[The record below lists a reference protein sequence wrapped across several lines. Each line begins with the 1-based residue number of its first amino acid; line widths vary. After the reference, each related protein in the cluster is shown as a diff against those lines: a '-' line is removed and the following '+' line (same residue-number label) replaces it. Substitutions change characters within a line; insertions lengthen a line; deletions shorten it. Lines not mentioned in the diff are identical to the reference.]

1 MKRAFIILIFLL
13 PCYVFAQQKHILSG
27 YVYEKG
33 SMESLPC
40 VTIYLPEYNLG
51 TYSNGYGFYS
61 ITYPATD
68 SIVVIYRY
76 LSFDVDTLKLAS
88 APNLSLNKVMSSTLT
103 LRTVTV
109 LGERK
114 STEEAQMSTHIIN
127 YKEIKNIPALLGEK
141 DLFKTLLLLPG
152 IASGTEGMSG
162 IFVRGG
168 SPDQNLII
176 LDEATIYNVNHLLGF
191 FSIFNGNAIKSAEI
205 VKGGF
210 PARYGGRLSS
220 VIDIKMKEGNKESY
234 HGEGG
239 VGILSGNFMV
249 EGPIVKN
256 RSSFMLSGRRTWFD
270 LLSRPIMAA
279 KNPDVATS
287 YFFYDLNAKF
297 NYDFGNKDKLFI
309 SGYFGRDKF
318 FMKNKYSDEEGK
330 GLYTAGLYWQN
341 GLTSVRW
348 NHLFFNKLFSNLSF
362 IFSDYT
368 MNTYQKSE
376 IKMSKE
382 KKVFSFDFNSGIR
395 DYTLKYDITYIPN
408 SLNHILIGAL
418 CTYHEA
424 RPNAVQSKSDTS
436 NYRKKILEQGF
447 EYAFY
452 VEDEINIKNKLRI
465 NPGLR
470 FDFFSVPHKTY
481 FLPEPRVSISYN
493 FRKDLSIKT
502 SYAMMNQFML
512 LLSPSTIG
520 LPTDL
525 WVPVTKGIR
534 PQRSQQ
540 VALGV
545 VYEPERIKMT
555 FSIEGYY
562 KKMDHII
569 AYTQGANFLLDGLEM
584 MGKNTN
590 LDWESKITKG
600 QSWAYGIEFLARRS
614 VGKVSG
620 WIAYTLSWVQQQFD
634 ALNNGKKFW
643 GRYDRRHDISLVLMY
658 SPTKLINLSLSW
670 VYATGNALTL
680 PNETYQLQGLTEFFN
695 MYSNAMSGLHNP
707 DYELFFVDNFIS
719 KNNFRTEPFH
729 HLDIGVQFIK
739 PHKKKKNF
747 ESIFEISVYNVYCH
761 KNPFIY
767 IINNIYK
774 EDANGSGEYQKQLAK
789 VTIFP
794 IIPSFSYSFR
804 F

>member
-1 MKRAFIILIFLL
+1 
-13 PCYVFAQQKHILSG
+13 
-27 YVYEKG
+27 
-33 SMESLPC
+33 
-40 VTIYLPEYNLG
+40 
-51 TYSNGYGFYS
+51 
-61 ITYPATD
+61 
-68 SIVVIYRY
+68 
-76 LSFDVDTLKLAS
+76 
-88 APNLSLNKVMSSTLT
+88 
-103 LRTVTV
+103 
-109 LGERK
+109 
-114 STEEAQMSTHIIN
+114 
-127 YKEIKNIPALLGEK
+127 
-141 DLFKTLLLLPG
+141 
-152 IASGTEGMSG
+152 
-162 IFVRGG
+162 
-168 SPDQNLII
+168 
-176 LDEATIYNVNHLLGF
+176 
-191 FSIFNGNAIKSAEI
+191 
-205 VKGGF
+205 
-210 PARYGGRLSS
+210 
-220 VIDIKMKEGNKESY
+220 
-234 HGEGG
+234 
-239 VGILSGNFMV
+239 
-249 EGPIVKN
+249 
-256 RSSFMLSGRRTWFD
+256 
-270 LLSRPIMAA
+270 
-279 KNPDVATS
+279 
-287 YFFYDLNAKF
+287 
-297 NYDFGNKDKLFI
+297 
-309 SGYFGRDKF
+309 
-318 FMKNKYSDEEGK
+318 
-330 GLYTAGLYWQN
+330 
-341 GLTSVRW
+341 
-348 NHLFFNKLFSNLSF
+348 
-362 IFSDYT
+362 
-368 MNTYQKSE
+368 
-376 IKMSKE
+376 
-382 KKVFSFDFNSGIR
+382 
-395 DYTLKYDITYIPN
+395 
-408 SLNHILIGAL
+408 
-418 CTYHEA
+418 
-424 RPNAVQSKSDTS
+424 
-436 NYRKKILEQGF
+436 
-447 EYAFY
+447 
-452 VEDEINIKNKLRI
+452 
-465 NPGLR
+465 
-470 FDFFSVPHKTY
+470 
-481 FLPEPRVSISYN
+481 
-493 FRKDLSIKT
+493 
-502 SYAMMNQFML
+502 MMNQFML